1 MKKLFLLLSLAFVV
15 ISCMTYDGPPK
26 TNGPAPKP
34 HNGIFVC
41 GTDSLF
47 FNGDGK
53 TIRWSFTKK
62 PESFPS
68 KGTGQ
73 YWFLISGK
81 IYRYDVADELLIN
94 DGENSLKIALYPG
107 RITENSITL
116 SGSPSHEK
124 VFVKINA
131 Q

>member
-1 MKKLFLLLSLAFVV
+1 MKKLFLILCLALVV
-15 ISCMTYDGPPK
+15 ASCHTGGPPI
-26 TNGPAPKP
+26 TTGPEPKP

-41 GTDSLF
+41 GTDTLF

-62 PESFPS
+62 PDSLQP
-68 KGTGQ
+68 KGTGN
-73 YWFLISGK
+73 YWFLTSGK

-94 DGENSLKIALYPG
+94 DGVNSLRIALYPG
-107 RITENSITL
+107 RITEDSITL
-116 SGSPSHEK
+116 AGTPGKEK
-124 VFVKINA
+124 IFVKVKV